1 MRNKSCIVLCLLLS
15 LCLLSGCASEPA
27 AVAVEM
33 QPTDCGLTGAFDA
46 YLYVPLEGGT
56 YRYERVDM
64 PDEKASKGKQIYS
77 FVEDTGFDQYDWQVY
92 AVKEYPDYSH
102 VWAESGLDYAQL
114 YRYSPP
120 KRSEDNAL
128 EMAREDGC
136 VIMEDGDVTS
146 GQETWM
152 DFVAETER
160 SNAASVKVA
169 HYHTLNPER
178 SDPTY
183 YAAYK
188 EDYPVLY
195 INELTYDGEAF
206 TLRWEEQDK
215 QYERTYRYLMRY
227 TGNAPKQTSATF
239 DTYLRYVLTNDNTV
253 TWEELQWDMLSSQFG
268 DYIDHFTIYT
278 DLKRDAE

>member
-1 MRNKSCIVLCLLLS
+1 MRNKSCIALCVLLS
-15 LCLLSGCASEPA
+15 LCLLSGCAPEPA
-27 AVAVEM
+27 AMASEM
-33 QPTDCGLTGAFDA
+33 QPADCGLTGAFDA

-56 YRYERVDM
+56 YRYERVDE
-64 PDEKASKGKQIYS
+64 PGEKATKGEQLYS
-77 FVEDTGFDQYDWQVY
+77 FVEDTGFDQYDWEVY

-102 VWAESGLDYAQL
+102 VWAESGEDYAQL
-114 YRYSPP
+114 YRYSPL

-128 EMAREDGC
+128 NAAREEGC

-152 DFVAETER
+152 AFVAETEQGR
-160 SNAASVKVA
+160 PASVKVA
-169 HYHTLNPER
+169 HYHTLDPER
-178 SDPTY
+178 CDPTY

-195 INELTYDGEAF
+195 INELTYDGEDF
-206 TLRWEEQDK
+206 TLRWKEQEK

-227 TGNAPKQTSATF
+227 EGEAPAATATF
-239 DTYLRYVLTNDNTV
+239 DAYLHYVLTNDDTV
-253 TWEELQWDMLSSQFG
+253 TWEELQHGILSSQFG

-278 DLKRDAE
+278 DLQRDAE

>member
-1 MRNKSCIVLCLLLS
+1 MRDKSCIVLCIMLF

-27 AVAVEM
+27 AVAAEM

-46 YLYVPLEGGT
+46 YLYVPLDGGT
-56 YRYERVDM
+56 YRYERVDE
-64 PDEKASKGKQIYS
+64 PGEKVTKGKQIYS

-92 AVKEYPDYSH
+92 AVKEYPECSH

-120 KRSEDNAL
+120 KRSDDDAL
-128 EMAREDGC
+128 EMAREAGC

-146 GQETWM
+146 GQDTWM
-152 DFVAETER
+152 AFVEETEQG
-160 SNAASVKVA
+160 NITSVMVA

-178 SDPTY
+178 CDPTY

-253 TWEELQWDMLSSQFG
+253 TWEELQWGMFSSQFG

-278 DLKRDAE
+278 DLERDAE